1 MNRQQAAKLKRERR
15 VERNIRNEHMQGR
28 GPDGLDLMRDGSWSA
43 RCRSCDR
50 QYEWPAMDV
59 EYSEDMSYC
68 GRSDR
73 CCP

>member
-1 MNRQQAAKLKRERR
+1 MTRQQAARLKRESRA
-15 VERNIRNEHMQGR
+15 ERNIRNEYMQGR

-43 RCRSCDR
+43 RCRVCR
-50 QYEWPAMDV
+50 KQYEWYAMAA

-68 GRSDR
+68 GGSEW